1 MNTLEELSIE
11 MHEIDDQN
19 NPDLV
24 ISTVDEIHGSSDN
37 DSDLPFRVLNNDVD
51 MVASTTQNESD
62 LPASVVYYVT
72 PFL

>member
-19 NPDLV
+19 NPNLV

-37 DSDLPFRVLNNDVD
+37 DPDLPFRVLNNDVD
-51 MVASTTQNESD
+51 MVDSTTQNESD